1 MWTMHDFVQNGWSFL
16 VSTHPYAL
24 KLFKKLFTSSAC
36 RLTNVSGSWLNV
48 YIKKEKEQKMF
59 ERIADFIRY
68 DIDWEGVGAA
78 IVVGAVSLTAL
89 AVWIILNFEIKI
101 F

>member
-1 MWTMHDFVQNGWSFL
+1 
-16 VSTHPYAL
+16 
-24 KLFKKLFTSSAC
+24 
-36 RLTNVSGSWLNV
+36 
-48 YIKKEKEQKMF
+48 MF

-89 AVWIILNFEIKI
+89 AVWVILNFEIKI